1 MSKPTN
7 EVFAHFGA
15 KLAYDRARTTFWCK
29 VQSRP
34 RPRPRQ
40 DDDRTTNTNI
50 LDDDDGKRD
59 DEPPQ
64 PCQQPPR
71 WFLFCLAPNPRPQDA
86 LTDRKNIRILECSL
100 PEWSLLDCCRPE
112 CNRPDFLLF
121 VLCLY
126 VCAGLNQ
133 KSMNAFEHAK
143 SYKAPASLSACKK
156 NNRRKGE
163 RRVAVNG
170 CHSNAHAMNRL

>member
-7 EVFAHFGA
+7 EVFAHCGA

-29 VQSRP
+29 VRSRP

-40 DDDRTTNTNI
+40 DDDRTNNINI

-59 DEPPQ
+59 DKPPQ

-71 WFLFCLAPNPRPQDA
+71 WFLFCLAPNPGPQDA
-86 LTDRKNIRILECSL
+86 LTDRKNIRILEYNL

-112 CNRPDFLLF
+112 CNRPDLF
-121 VLCLY
+121 VVCFVFVCLCWAQSEILE
-126 VCAGLNQ
+126 CLRTRQIIQGSCFTERMHKKTKEERA
-133 KSMNAFEHAK
+133 NAA
-143 SYKAPASLSACKK
+143 
-156 NNRRKGE
+156 
-163 RRVAVNG
+163 
-170 CHSNAHAMNRL
+170 